1 MTTGVMRVSDSML
14 ALGAG
19 APPGLLPAR
28 EQMALS
34 SGFHIVLACFGV
46 AFPTMIFLMHRRGIV
61 RDDSTALRLARRSAK
76 VSVRAQP

>member
-46 AFPTMIFLMHRRGIV
+46 AQATKVL
-61 RDDSTALRLARRSAK
+61 LR
-76 VSVRAQP
+76 P

>member
-1 MTTGVMRVSDSML
+1 MTTGVTRVSDSML

-34 SGFHIVLACFGV
+34 LGFHIVLACFGV
-46 AFPTMIFLMHRRGIV
+46 AFPTMIFLMRRGIV
-61 RDDSTALRLARRSAK
+61 RDDSTALRLARRWAK

>member
-19 APPGLLPAR
+19 VPPGLLPAR

-34 SGFHIVLACFGV
+34 LGFSYPAAMVKF
-46 AFPTMIFLMHRRGIV
+46 TM
-61 RDDSTALRLARRSAK
+61 S
-76 VSVRAQP
+76 

>member
-1 MTTGVMRVSDSML
+1 MRVSDSML

-34 SGFHIVLACFGV
+34 LGFHIVLACFGV
-46 AFPTMIFLMHRRGIV
+46 VMTLNE
-61 RDDSTALRLARRSAK
+61 SAQSC
-76 VSVRAQP
+76 SVELLTGDGCLL